1 MAGMT
6 VLVKDLKFE
15 GRNQPN
21 DSRKLVIRA
30 IDKARP
36 ARNQLLSI
44 NVVLE

>member
-1 MAGMT
+1 MEGMT

-30 IDKARP
+30 IDKAR
-36 ARNQLLSI
+36 NQLLSI